1 MPKST
6 EPANAHCHF
15 TTHMPIAYEWQHP
28 RSPVHDPPS
37 REIDQ
42 GAEET
47 MNEATPQPLG
57 TRKRTHPKGHDRL
70 TLRGFPLHKQ
80 RQHSTTPG
88 DRCPIQGLGPG
99 VFGQR
104 RATCIGFG
112 QSNQTTARGP
122 PVKASKQLIL
132 RAVDPTGYDES
143 PSPVAPN
150 QKPFG
155 RDH

>member
-1 MPKST
+1 M
-6 EPANAHCHF
+6 
-15 TTHMPIAYEWQHP
+15 
-28 RSPVHDPPS
+28 
-37 REIDQ
+37 
-42 GAEET
+42 
-47 MNEATPQPLG
+47 
-57 TRKRTHPKGHDRL
+57 

-99 VFGQR
+99 VIGQR
-104 RATCIGFG
+104 LATCIGLAG
-112 QSNQTTARGP
+112 QSKLPHARP

-143 PSPVAPN
+143 PSPVAQN
-150 QKPFG
+150 QEPFG

>member
-6 EPANAHCHF
+6 EPANAHYHF

-57 TRKRTHPKGHDRL
+57 TRKQTHPKGHDRS
-70 TLRGFPLHKQ
+70 TLFIASTYTSSVSIAPPQGIVARYRDLVLGSLGSVLLH
-80 RQHSTTPG
+80 
-88 DRCPIQGLGPG
+88 
-99 VFGQR
+99 
-104 RATCIGFG
+104 A
-112 QSNQTTARGP
+112 
-122 PVKASKQLIL
+122 
-132 RAVDPTGYDES
+132 
-143 PSPVAPN
+143 
-150 QKPFG
+150 
-155 RDH
+155 

>member
-1 MPKST
+1 
-6 EPANAHCHF
+6 
-15 TTHMPIAYEWQHP
+15 
-28 RSPVHDPPS
+28 
-37 REIDQ
+37 
-42 GAEET
+42 

-57 TRKRTHPKGHDRL
+57 TRKQTHPQGHDRL

-99 VFGQR
+99 VIGQR
-104 RATCIGFG
+104 LATCIGLAG
-112 QSNQTTARGP
+112 QSKLPHARP

-143 PSPVAPN
+143 PSPVAQN